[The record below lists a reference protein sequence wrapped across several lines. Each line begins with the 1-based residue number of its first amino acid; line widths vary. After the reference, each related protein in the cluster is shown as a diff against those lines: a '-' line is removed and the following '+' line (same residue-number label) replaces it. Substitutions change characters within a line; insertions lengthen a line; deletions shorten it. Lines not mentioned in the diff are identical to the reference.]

1 MRLVTH
7 LAYCIAYA
15 ARMDSH
21 KDRLVFGSR
30 MRELRKRQGLS
41 QRRLALMLGMD
52 NTYLGR
58 IEAGRC
64 NISIDTMSRIASAL
78 GVEIRELF

>member
-1 MRLVTH
+1 MR
-7 LAYCIAYA
+7 
-15 ARMDSH
+15 
-21 KDRLVFGSR
+21 FGQR
-30 MRELRKRQGLS
+30 VKERREEQGLS
-41 QRRLALMLGMD
+41 QRKLALMIGMD

-64 NISIDTMSRIASAL
+64 NLSIDTMSRIASAL

>member
-1 MRLVTH
+1 
-7 LAYCIAYA
+7 
-15 ARMDSH
+15 MDTGN
-21 KDRLVFGSR
+21 DRLRFGQR
-30 MRELRKRQGLS
+30 VKERREEQGLS
-41 QRRLALMLGMD
+41 QRKLALMIGMD

-64 NISIDTMSRIASAL
+64 NLSIDTMSRIASAL